1 MPALIESYGLPYI
14 EAQSLGIPI
23 FTSNRDFAKELCKD
37 SAFYFDPHDS
47 KDIYKCISNVLSNS
61 ELINEKV
68 AMQNKILVKKISWS
82 EVTETILN
90 ICQK

>member
-37 SAFYFDPHDS
+37 SAFYFDPHNS
-47 KDIYKCISNVLSNS
+47 KDIYNCITNALAN
-61 ELINEKV
+61 EKIINEKLE
-68 AMQNKILVKKISWS
+68 MQNEILIKKITWS
-82 EVTETILN
+82 EVTEKIIN
-90 ICQK
+90 VCKK